1 MSQSLTKRD
10 PYFDNL
16 KGILIYLV
24 FAGHCLSLYKGDNPF
39 CSYLFHLIYAFHM
52 PLFLYISG
60 YFSKNLEK
68 GAAKAYETLILPAIP
83 FELVYFLLHW
93 ITKADNFEPFLT
105 PIFAYWYLFV
115 LFAYR
120 VLMPYMAR
128 LRFMLPL
135 SFLLALGVGFNTQ
148 IGEYMTLSRFFCLL
162 PFFLLGYYTTPEHMA
177 RLRRLNPALCAVL
190 AAAAMGA
197 VYFLLNGKA
206 ISIDFTLA
214 GPYED
219 ATGLAGRTVQ
229 FLLAVMLSLALIR
242 FAPAGEGFLTRI
254 GQRTLQIYLL
264 NFYGMTAIQMVNPFT
279 SHLLLNAVLMLVL
292 PAIMTVIMATPLVDV
307 PYGWLMSVT
316 KKALMKGR

>member
-60 YFSKNLEK
+60 YFSKNLER
-68 GAAKAYETLILPAIP
+68 GAAKAYEALILPAIP
-83 FELVYFLLHW
+83 FELAYFLLHW

-115 LFAYR
+115 LFGYR

-135 SFLLALGVGFNTQ
+135 SLLLALGVGFNTQ

-177 RLRRLNPALCAVL
+177 RLRRLNPALCAAL
-190 AAAAMGA
+190 AAVAMGTI
-197 VYFLLNGKA
+197 YFLLNGNA

-214 GPYED
+214 APYTD
-219 ATGLAGRTVQ
+219 PTGLVGRAVQ
-229 FLLAVMLSLALIR
+229 FLLAVALSLALIH
-242 FAPAGEGFLTRI
+242 FTPAGEHFLTRI

-307 PYGWLMSVT
+307 PYGWLMGVT
-316 KKALMKGR
+316 KKALMKDR